1 MRGIRLMLTVTTFN
15 MMAGAF
21 SPSSM
26 SMSNL
31 LQQRRLSM
39 ASTAAAWS
47 RRTSLG
53 SLKMQIDPLSRRRCM
68 QVVAAAAPL
77 LLWEGRADAINLDTM
92 SVFGYGRESG
102 TGRGGGGGGGLLSN
116 PFGQTNKIKEQR
128 PKPIRIPSTFLF
140 LQFTVLLMR
149 SCYNTVDDLDFF
161 PMNQFQKDF
170 FLLRQ
175 DEWEKY
181 IKENDVKQGDLTN
194 ALYFDFISSAQFAS
208 ITQSIQGAKQIF
220 EETSGVEND
229 KHVIQRDPMLKDDN
243 LLAPRFFM
251 RSGEKYYHLAP
262 RSLCADEV
270 DRMYDGLLANF
281 TDDSNYVKPPLP
293 SRLARNVFVPSRSP
307 SCCSPNAPFSEVLKS
322 FNSIY
327 QVRVGGDRQAPTP
340 RSLSCLTI
348 PGQIFQNNGYA
359 MKIDVEDAGAASTQE
374 YIQAKG
380 VYEDW
385 AKKIQDKV

>member
-1 MRGIRLMLTVTTFN
+1 
-15 MMAGAF
+15 
-21 SPSSM
+21 
-26 SMSNL
+26 
-31 LQQRRLSM
+31 
-39 ASTAAAWS
+39 
-47 RRTSLG
+47 
-53 SLKMQIDPLSRRRCM
+53 M

-102 TGRGGGGGGGLLSN
+102 TGRGGGGGLLSN

-128 PKPIRIPSTFLF
+128 PKPIRIPRTFLF
-140 LQFTVLLMR
+140 LQFAVLLMR

-251 RSGEKYYHLAP
+251 RSGEK
-262 RSLCADEV
+262 
-270 DRMYDGLLANF
+270 MYDGLLANF

-293 SRLARNVFVPSRSP
+293 S
-307 SCCSPNAPFSEVLKS
+307 SPNAPFSEVLKS

-327 QVRVGGDRQAPTP
+327 
-340 RSLSCLTI
+340 
-348 PGQIFQNNGYA
+348 QIFQNNGYA

-385 AKKIQDKV
+385 AKKIQDKVPATDQNWEGHGRKIVVRMQAPCTLWGRQWLSMQDNYLINDHDVMLATAFLRRSGRAVTVKTTMDQNSYTREFLLL